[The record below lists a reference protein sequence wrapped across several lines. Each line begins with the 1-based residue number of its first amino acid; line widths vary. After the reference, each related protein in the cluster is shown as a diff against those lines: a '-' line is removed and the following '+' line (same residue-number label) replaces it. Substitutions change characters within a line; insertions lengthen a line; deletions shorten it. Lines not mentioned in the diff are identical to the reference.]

1 MTEVYIA
8 LAVVVGLLMLI
19 AIAKSLLYICP
30 PNEVLI
36 FSGRQ
41 HRLSDGS
48 TRGFR
53 LVFGGRGWRVP
64 IIETVD
70 RMTLNVIE
78 VPLSIRGAYSRGGIA
93 LNVGA
98 IANVK
103 ISSDRGVIGNAIER
117 FLGQNLDEV
126 RRVAKETLEGH
137 LREVLAKLTPEEV
150 NESRLKFAQQLQADS
165 SDDLRKLG
173 IHLDTLKIQHVA
185 DDVSYLDSIGREAIA
200 NVVKDAEIAESDAQ
214 REAEEEEA
222 AQIGRAEVKKNEA
235 DAAIAR
241 LQNQLRQ
248 VQAELE
254 QEVKSAEERTL
265 AAAREARATA
275 EQELQRVRAT
285 LEELRLRID
294 EVMPAEANKRAS
306 AFAARG
312 EAATIRARGEAVRNA
327 LDQFRAAW
335 VQAGDAAMQIYVI
348 DQLEKILA
356 SATAAVGRV
365 HVENLNLID
374 GGDGQ
379 TLAAYTAAYPAMLE
393 TVFSAIAR
401 TTGIDVP
408 DVLGRTGVLAP
419 DAPASAEP
427 TRTSAAPRSPLGAA
441 GVSGLRSGPSDGRA
455 FPKPAETKP
464 DLDPHGER

>member
-1 MTEVYIA
+1 MFEVYIA
-8 LAVVVGLLMLI
+8 VAVVVSLLLLI

-41 HRLSDGS
+41 HKLTDGS

-53 LVFGGRGWRVP
+53 LVFGGRGWRIP

-78 VPLSIRGAYSRGGIA
+78 VPLSIRGAYSKGGIA

-103 ISSDRGVIGNAIER
+103 ISSDRRVIGNAIER
-117 FLGQNLDEV
+117 FLGRDLAEV

-150 NESRLKFAQQLQADS
+150 NESRLKFAQQLQEDS
-165 SDDLRKLG
+165 SDDLHKLG

-222 AQIGRAEVKKNEA
+222 GQVGRAEVKKNEV
-235 DAAIAR
+235 DAEIAR
-241 LQNQLRQ
+241 LTNQLRQ

-254 QEVKSAEERTL
+254 QEVRSSEERTL

-275 EQELQRVRAT
+275 EQELQRVRAA

-294 EVMPAEANKRAS
+294 QVMPAEAHRRAA
-306 AFAARG
+306 AFHARG
-312 EAATIRARGEAVRNA
+312 EAATIRARGEAVRGA
-327 LDQFRAAW
+327 LDQLREAW

-348 DQLEKILA
+348 DELEKILGHA
-356 SATAAVGRV
+356 AEAVGRV
-365 HVENLNLID
+365 KVGHLNVID
-374 GGDGQ
+374 GGDGR
-379 TLAAYTAAYPAMLE
+379 TLAAYTAAYPAMLDA
-393 TVFSAIAR
+393 VFDAIAR

-408 DVLGRTGVLAP
+408 GVLGRAVSAP
-419 DAPASAEP
+419 SSDGPDGGAAAPGAGSAPAGG
-427 TRTSAAPRSPLGAA
+427 RPR
-441 GVSGLRSGPSDGRA
+441 VGRA
-455 FPKPAETKP
+455 FPTPAGAP
-464 DLDPHGER
+464 GGLPSADER